1 VRQKLGLPSP
11 FDLRFS
17 NPIDLHA
24 VDAHRITAPTTLVAV
39 REDQLV
45 PIGDMR
51 ALSKNLPRAELHE
64 LSSPYGHDAFL
75 KEAQQLRPIF
85 ECLYPQDG
93 DN

>member
-1 VRQKLGLPSP
+1 
-11 FDLRFS
+11 
-17 NPIDLHA
+17 

-75 KEAQQLRPIF
+75 KEAQLLRPIF
-85 ECLYPQDG
+85 QCLYAQDG